1 MELRELSLPI
11 KIAILSRPFLL
22 GGLLLY
28 LDANYQNLSKYIQ
41 AAFIL
46 VNIVLFFGWL
56 VFEKK

>member
-1 MELRELSLPI
+1 MEFRELSLPI
-11 KIAILSRPFLL
+11 KIVILSAPFLI

-41 AAFIL
+41 GAFIL
-46 VNIVLFFGWL
+46 LNIVLFFGWL